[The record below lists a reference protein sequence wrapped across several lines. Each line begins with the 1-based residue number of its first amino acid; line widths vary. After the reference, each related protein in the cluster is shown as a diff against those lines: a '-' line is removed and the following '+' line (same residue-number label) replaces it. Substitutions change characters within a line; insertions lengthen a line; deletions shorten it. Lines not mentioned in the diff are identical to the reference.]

1 MLSEQDQ
8 KLLDFEARRF
18 RQAGRKEAAI
28 REQFDLSAIR
38 YYQRLNQ
45 LLDDP
50 DALAYSPSL
59 VNRLRRL
66 RDKRAR

>member
-1 MLSEQDQ
+1 MLSEHDRQ
-8 KLLDFEARRF
+8 LLDFEARRF

-28 REQFDLSAIR
+28 RELFDLSAIR

-50 DALAYSPSL
+50 EALAYAPTL
-59 VNRLRRL
+59 INRLRRL
-66 RDKRAR
+66 REKRAR